1 MAHQLEITTG
11 QAVFFFF
18 FCHCNC
24 NLLQEG
30 EVKATTEQLNY
41 LSKKFQNPSIFGVDI
56 CIHQAVKDKNHA
68 IDSNEL
74 SSACKTINYE
84 FLRRHELH

>member
-1 MAHQLEITTG
+1 
-11 QAVFFFF
+11 
-18 FCHCNC
+18 
-24 NLLQEG
+24 LLQEG

-41 LSKKFQNPSIFGVDI
+41 LSKKFQNPSIFRLDI

-68 IDSNEL
+68 FDSNEL
-74 SSACKTINYE
+74 SSASKGGKTINYE